1 MDLKKLSPWNW
12 FKKERQQ
19 NEPQSASLPVQREG
33 AEHPL
38 ARMHRELDR
47 VFEEM
52 TRGFGFPSLAGAFP
66 AVPEQGALATVLRPR
81 LDIAED
87 DKAYTITVEVPGV
100 PRDDVDISV
109 DDGALIIRGEKR
121 QSREDKRDNYHCIER
136 SYGRFQRVLDL
147 PHDADEDN
155 IGARFSDGVLTITVP
170 KTEGGSRGK
179 RIEVQG

>member
-19 NEPQSASLPVQREG
+19 TEPESAALPVQREG

-38 ARMHRELDR
+38 MRMHRELDR

-52 TRGFGFPSLAGAFP
+52 TRGFGLPSLAGAFP
-66 AVPEQGALATVLRPR
+66 AVPEQGGLASILRPR

-100 PRDDVDISV
+100 SRDDVDLSV
-109 DDGALIIRGEKR
+109 DDGALVIRGEKR
-121 QSREDKRDNYHCIER
+121 QSSEDRQDNYHCIER

-147 PHDADEDN
+147 PQDADEDN
-155 IGARFSDGVLTITVP
+155 IGARFADGVLTITVP
-170 KTEGGSRGK
+170 KSETGGRGR